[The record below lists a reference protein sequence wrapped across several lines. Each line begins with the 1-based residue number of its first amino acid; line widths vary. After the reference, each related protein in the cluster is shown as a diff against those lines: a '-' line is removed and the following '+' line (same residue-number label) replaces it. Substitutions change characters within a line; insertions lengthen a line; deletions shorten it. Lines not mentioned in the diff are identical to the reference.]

1 MILNLR
7 GIFIGFGGV
16 RDGGGFGIVRGG
28 RRMIGGRRGVE
39 FIRIALGAGEREDL
53 GADDGGWAMD
63 LAEMRQR
70 ELESQN
76 AMYML

>member
-1 MILNLR
+1 M
-7 GIFIGFGGV
+7 
-16 RDGGGFGIVRGG
+16 RGG

-39 FIRIALGAGEREDL
+39 FIGIALRAGEREDL

>member
-1 MILNLR
+1 M
-7 GIFIGFGGV
+7 
-16 RDGGGFGIVRGG
+16 RGG

>member
-1 MILNLR
+1 MIFDLG
-7 GIFIGFGGV
+7 GIFLRFGGV
-16 RDGGGFGIVRGG
+16 GDGGLSIMRGG

-39 FIRIALGAGEREDL
+39 FIGIALRAGEREDL

-70 ELESQN
+70 ELKSQN
-76 AMYML
+76 AMYSI

>member
-1 MILNLR
+1 M
-7 GIFIGFGGV
+7 
-16 RDGGGFGIVRGG
+16 RGG
-28 RRMIGGRRGVE
+28 RRMIGGGRGVE
-39 FIRIALGAGEREDL
+39 FIGIALRAGEREDL

>member
-1 MILNLR
+1 MIFDLG
-7 GIFIGFGGV
+7 GIFLRFGVG
-16 RDGGGFGIVRGG
+16 DGGGLRIMRGG